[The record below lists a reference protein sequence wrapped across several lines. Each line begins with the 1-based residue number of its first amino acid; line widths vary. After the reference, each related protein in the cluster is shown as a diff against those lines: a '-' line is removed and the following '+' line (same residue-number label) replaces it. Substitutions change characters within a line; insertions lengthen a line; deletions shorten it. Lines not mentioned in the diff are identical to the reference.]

1 MEGGADHTN
10 LKLLHRGDQ
19 VILTENSEDRCC
31 QVERNDD
38 TWLEKYQMI
47 KVEKKVSY
55 FLMGGRGGW
64 EGDPRGQN
72 DFPRIAQNGGQNLKC
87 LFKDTFLFFYLKG
100 LPYRKKTAWE
110 RFVGWK
116 DWTKNFSL

>member
-19 VILTENSEDRCC
+19 FILTENSEDRCC

-38 TWLEKYQMI
+38 TWSENYQMI
-47 KVEKKVSY
+47 KVEKNVSY

-64 EGDPRGQN
+64 EGDLRS
-72 DFPRIAQNGGQNLKC
+72 
-87 LFKDTFLFFYLKG
+87 KDTFYFLLNMV
-100 LPYRKKTAWE
+100 W
-110 RFVGWK
+110 FV
-116 DWTKNFSL
+116 